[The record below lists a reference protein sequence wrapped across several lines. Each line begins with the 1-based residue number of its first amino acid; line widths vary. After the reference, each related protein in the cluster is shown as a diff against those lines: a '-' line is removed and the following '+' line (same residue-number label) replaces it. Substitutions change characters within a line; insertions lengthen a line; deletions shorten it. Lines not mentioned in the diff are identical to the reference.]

1 MVTLEAA
8 AAEVEPRFPGLTI
21 DLFPEPSDPVR
32 WSTTD
37 KAGLS
42 SRELQGTADGD
53 KIGD

>member
-8 AAEVEPRFPGLTI
+8 TAEVEPRFPGLTI
-21 DLFPEPSDPVR
+21 DLFPPSDAGR
-32 WSTTD
+32 WSTD